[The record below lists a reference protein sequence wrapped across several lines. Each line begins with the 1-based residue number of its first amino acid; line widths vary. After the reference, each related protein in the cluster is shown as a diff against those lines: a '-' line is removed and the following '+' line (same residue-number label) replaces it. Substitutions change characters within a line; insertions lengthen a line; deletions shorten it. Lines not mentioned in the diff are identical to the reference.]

1 MANFKLMPSAT
12 EGIEPGQ
19 LELEVGTATYTT
31 TSTSATF
38 RTRLANVW
46 AGFVTLI
53 NDATIATDAGL
64 PAFSIPTGA
73 VSNGAITISRS
84 SQAAIS
90 GSSVCVMLIGTKT
103 AVGP

>member
-1 MANFKLMPSAT
+1 MANFKLMPSVA

-19 LELEVGTATYTT
+19 LEIEIGTATYTT

-38 RTRLANVW
+38 RTRLSNVW
-46 AGFVTLI
+46 AGFASLI

-73 VSNGAITISRS
+73 VSSGAITVSRS
-84 SQAAIS
+84 SQSAIS
-90 GSSVCVMLIGTKT
+90 GSSICVMLIGTRT
-103 AVGP
+103 TVGP

>member
-1 MANFKLMPSAT
+1 MPNFKLMPSVA

-31 TSTSATF
+31 TSTSAAF

-46 AGFVTLI
+46 AGFVNLV
-53 NDATIATDAGL
+53 NDATIATDEKSAYSVPL
-64 PAFSIPTGA
+64 GA
-73 VSNGAITISRS
+73 VTSGAITISRS
-84 SQAAIS
+84 SHQAIS
-90 GSSVCVMLIGTKT
+90 GAVVCVVLIGTKT